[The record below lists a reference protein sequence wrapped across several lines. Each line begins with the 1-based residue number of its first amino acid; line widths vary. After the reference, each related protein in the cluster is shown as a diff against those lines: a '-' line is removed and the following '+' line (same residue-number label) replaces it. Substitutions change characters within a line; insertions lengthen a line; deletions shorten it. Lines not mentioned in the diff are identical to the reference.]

1 VVVLG
6 VLGVEPMPLP
16 ELDPM
21 PLELPVLEPL
31 DVPPLV
37 EPLPIEPLLVPVEPD
52 VPPAPLEV
60 EPCCCRQ
67 RSLSSPVSASQ
78 LDEPT
83 PEEDAPTPPD
93 EELPMPL
100 EDEPVSLLLV
110 PAEGELL
117 LVPAEG
123 ELLLPLRPPVPLVL
137 PEVCAY
143 AESANNA
150 AAVAETMSFRFM
162 LCAPLGGWNC
172 PVADARAVPPACRQR
187 GPLEPKEA
195 PPLVP
200 VFAPVPVPAPL
211 PMPVLVGPLGGVV
224 EGAAFRASCRQR
236 SRSSPRSAS
245 QRFVTSL
252 ATGGRESGTCGVVKI
267 WLPAFC
273 ASASAGTR
281 AGSLIGPSVPA
292 PSPVLPGAW
301 EPPAPAESEASRDG
315 GSFTPGDV
323 AHAARVDNAVQIR
336 RRRMRRPAANPVP
349 GMAFARARYSPD
361 RSPP

>member
-21 PLELPVLEPL
+21 PLE
-31 DVPPLV
+31 VPPLV

-78 LDEPT
+78 LDEP
-83 PEEDAPTPPD
+83 EEDAPTPPD
-93 EELPMPL
+93 EELPTPL

-110 PAEGELL
+110 PADGELL
-117 LVPAEG
+117 LVPADG

-150 AAVAETMSFRFM
+150 AAVAETISFRFM

-172 PVADARAVPPACRQR
+172 AIAHARAVPPACRQR

-211 PMPVLVGPLGGVV
+211 PMPVLVGPVGGVV
-224 EGAAFRASCRQR
+224 EGAALRASCRQR

-245 QRFVTSL
+245 QRLVTSL
-252 ATGGRESGTCGVVKI
+252 ATGGRASGTCGVVKI

-273 ASASAGTR
+273 ASAARGTR

-292 PSPVLPGAW
+292 PSPVLPGAC
-301 EPPAPAESEASRDG
+301 EPPAPAESAASRDG
-315 GSFTPGDV
+315 GSSTPGDV
-323 AHAARVDNAVQIR
+323 VQAVTTNNA
-336 RRRMRRPAANPVP
+336 P
-349 GMAFARARYSPD
+349 
-361 RSPP
+361 